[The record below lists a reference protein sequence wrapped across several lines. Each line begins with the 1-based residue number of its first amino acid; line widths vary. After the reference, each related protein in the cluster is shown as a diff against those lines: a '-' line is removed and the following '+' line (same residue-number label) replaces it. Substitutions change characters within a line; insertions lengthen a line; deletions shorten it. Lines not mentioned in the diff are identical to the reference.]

1 MNMPIHFNTLDYA
14 RKLSEAGLPAEQA
27 EAHAQALADALSEAT
42 VTPSELVLLRTDLL
56 ARIEMLRTETLASLD
71 KFRVETQASL
81 DKFRVETQASIE
93 KLRAETQAGIE
104 KLRAE
109 TQASIEQLRNEMN
122 SRLGRVEA
130 HLKRLYWL
138 VGLTLLSNT
147 AVLITVLLRT

>member
-71 KFRVETQASL
+71 KFRVETQAS
-81 DKFRVETQASIE
+81 IE
-93 KLRAETQAGIE
+93 KLRTEI
-104 KLRAE
+104 
-109 TQASIEQLRNEMN
+109 QASIEQLRNEMN
-122 SRLGRVEA
+122 SRLGGLEQRVGGLEQRMGRVET

>member
-71 KFRVETQASL
+71 KFRVETQAS
-81 DKFRVETQASIE
+81 
-93 KLRAETQAGIE
+93 IE